1 MEKDINEPLI
11 EVQNVDEVSQGEQRD
26 ELAFEDREV

>member
-11 EVQNVDEVSQGEQRD
+11 EVQNVDELSKED
-26 ELAFEDREV
+26 ELAFEDRAE